1 MSMDANY
8 QSVPPAQSMR
18 INNFKLKPI
27 SFGTFPIPFFPIVS
41 TSGFF
46 ADNLDDKN
54 QWDGPLLAN
63 LRVFGRGDDA
73 QCLLQGKPHRRVGLD
88 LLHRHRPRSNIENI
102 ISRITLS
109 EFSTPVFP
117 AIQNTEAG
125 KGQYA

>member
-54 QWDGPLLAN
+54 QWKAPYSQILGYSDVETMLNAYFKGNFIAEWT
-63 LRVFGRGDDA
+63 RF
-73 QCLLQGKPHRRVGLD
+73 
-88 LLHRHRPRSNIENI
+88 LHRHRPRSFENI
-102 ISRITLS
+102 I
-109 EFSTPVFP
+109 
-117 AIQNTEAG
+117 
-125 KGQYA
+125 